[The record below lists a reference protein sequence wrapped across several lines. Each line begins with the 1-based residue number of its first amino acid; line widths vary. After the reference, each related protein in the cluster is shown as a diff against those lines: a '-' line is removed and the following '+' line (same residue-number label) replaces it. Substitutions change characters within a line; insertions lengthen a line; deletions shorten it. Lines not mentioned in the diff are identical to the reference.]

1 MQKTSGKRLGF
12 VSPISEV
19 GTLAL
24 EKWTSEQ
31 SSVHCE
37 STHGNV
43 DQREGTVEVERGCRD
58 IHRAL

>member
-1 MQKTSGKRLGF
+1 MSKTTGKRLGF
-12 VSPISEV
+12 VSPITGV

-43 DQREGTVEVERGCRD
+43 DQREGTVEVKRGGRD
-58 IHRAL
+58 IHGAL